1 MQEFVEPRRPVNDP
15 IVSMGDQNG
24 IIMVESNPRAYN
36 SQQEVAGGKKKNKK
50 KKSKAE
56 SVENQSQ
63 SSNAQQQQ
71 SAERMVTLKN
81 PMFYNNP
88 SEPMNTMMR
97 NLQTPPFVSPMAE
110 PPAASIIR
118 NENGMYTIRNPTFQN
133 AFPATSPSNTN
144 ATRPPVE
151 PVARQFPTNKFTH
164 FEGDV
169 QPSDNSQPKCS
180 SVIGSEMKNVLQRRK
195 EQEFAANMDPYHQYG
210 MRTQNS
216 YSHFGGPGV
225 NFNNN
230 GTNCD
235 DTYMG
240 NSTPNAFQTFP
251 HSMAGNYEDL
261 RLQPG
266 QMLNSEVN
274 SKKDVRET
282 LLYILFLNS

>member
-1 MQEFVEPRRPVNDP
+1 MQEFVEPRRPMNDP
-15 IVSMGDQNG
+15 IGSMGDQNG

-36 SQQEVAGGKKKNKK
+36 TQQAQQEVTVGKKKKK
-50 KKSKAE
+50 KQKQKAE
-56 SVENQSQ
+56 ATDSQ
-63 SSNAQQQQ
+63 PQMNNTHQQ

-133 AFPATSPSNTN
+133 AFSAPSPSNTS
-144 ATRPPVE
+144 APRQPVE
-151 PVARQFPTNKFTH
+151 PIARQFAPNKFAPY
-164 FEGDV
+164 EGDV
-169 QPSDNSQPKCS
+169 QPSDDSQPKCS

-210 MRTQNS
+210 MRNQSS

-235 DTYMG
+235 DTYMS
-240 NSTPNAFQTFP
+240 NSTANAFQPFP
-251 HSMAGNYEDL
+251 HSMAGNYDDL

-266 QMLNSEVN
+266 QMLNSEVR
-274 SKKDVRET
+274 KWKF
-282 LLYILFLNS
+282 Y